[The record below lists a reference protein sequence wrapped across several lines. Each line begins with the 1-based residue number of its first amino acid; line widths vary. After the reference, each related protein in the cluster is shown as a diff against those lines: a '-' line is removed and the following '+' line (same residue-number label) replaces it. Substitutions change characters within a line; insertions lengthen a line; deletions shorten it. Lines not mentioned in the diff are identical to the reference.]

1 MRVNFKNKLVLI
13 TGASAGIGKA
23 LAKEIAEK
31 GATIILASRKL
42 DALNAVKSQLVNPES
57 HMVKQ
62 LDLAST
68 ESIQS
73 LYSDIK
79 QMGLE
84 VDYLINNGGIS
95 QRSFALD
102 TVDSVERRLMET
114 NFFGTVTLTKLL
126 LKIWLKRKVVILFVF
141 QVL

>member
-84 VDYLINNGGIS
+84 VDYLINNGIS

-114 NFFGTVTLTKLL
+114 NFFGTVTLTKLFA
-126 LKIWLKRKVVILFVF
+126 KDMVKEKVVILFVF